1 VRLKNNIPFFTLV
14 FCLFFLS
21 ISYAE
26 QTTLFEAE
34 VKASNIN
41 VRSDS
46 TVTSQIICTVD
57 KGDTVEVISKVYE
70 WYKIRLP
77 KSAPS
82 FIKKD
87 LVVML
92 DNKTA
97 KVVGDNVNVRLGPG
111 DSSSVLGKVRENE
124 VINVLEETGGWY
136 KIEPVNNS
144 FGWLHS
150 KFVKPLDK
158 KEAALVKKDVTGPEK
173 EFIVEGII
181 KAKAIRRI
189 ATHKLIVQKGSIFL
203 LKGNKES
210 MDALNNRKVRVS
222 GKLSH
227 LPNQEYPLIEIA
239 KMEALD

>member
-1 VRLKNNIPFFTLV
+1 MRLKSKIPFFTLV
-14 FCLFFLS
+14 FCLFLFG
-21 ISYAE
+21 ISYA
-26 QTTLFEAE
+26 QLATLFEAE

-46 TVTSQIICTVD
+46 TVTSQLICTVD
-57 KGDTVEVISKVYE
+57 KRDTVEVVSQAYE

-82 FIKKD
+82 FIKKE

-92 DNKTA
+92 DNRAA
-97 KVVGDNVNVRLGPG
+97 KVVGNNVNVRLGPG
-111 DSSSVLGKVRENE
+111 DSSSILGEVRENE
-124 VINVLEETGGWY
+124 VINVLEEVEGWY

-144 FGWLHS
+144 FGWVHS
-150 KFVKPLDK
+150 RFVKPLDK
-158 KEAALVKKDVTGPEK
+158 KEAVLVKEDVTGPQK

-189 ATHKLIVQKGSIFL
+189 ATHKLIVQDGSIFL

-210 MDALNNRKVRVS
+210 MDALNDRKVRVS
-222 GKLSH
+222 GKLVH
-227 LPNQEYPLIEIA
+227 LPNREYPLIEIA